1 MKTLVT
7 ILALTAAVI
16 ASPALAKTP
25 TNAAEHARAH
35 VHSSGTYTFDGKVVS
50 HDPDPFIRLEAIRE
64 AESGGANR

>member
-16 ASPALAKTP
+16 ASPAFAKTP
-25 TNAAEHARAH
+25 TAEHARAR